1 VHETRLTDKKQ
12 QREHEWSMQ
21 QKRQEHEMLMAV
33 HQKNLADSELRKME
47 LQLEIIKFQARS
59 KAQSVSEPESGE
71 GDES

>member
-1 VHETRLTDKKQ
+1 
-12 QREHEWSMQ
+12 
-21 QKRQEHEMLMAV
+21 MLMAM